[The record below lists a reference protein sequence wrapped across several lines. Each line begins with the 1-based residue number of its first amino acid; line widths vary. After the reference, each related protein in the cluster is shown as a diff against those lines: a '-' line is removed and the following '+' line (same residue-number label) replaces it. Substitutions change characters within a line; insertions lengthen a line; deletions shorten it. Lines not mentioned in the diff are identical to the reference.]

1 MKKGLFTGWQ
11 DVFAFTFH
19 QDTKGRFRKSTT
31 VMAIIMLL
39 VGMAISIIIAF
50 VQKKNSEEVSPIQ
63 VVHIVNE
70 SDLEL
75 VTPEQSD
82 MRNATAFPEVTF
94 VTETKNAEN
103 LVGELEERTK
113 DIILKISNAQ
123 EGYNMSLILPLNSEI
138 TEGQGD
144 DFLKAFSG
152 LIENAKLFA
161 SGIPVENLS
170 IAMSGV
176 NVTSKDA
183 GEPEKS
189 IGERMVTIFLPMIFV
204 LVMYLFTL
212 LYGMTMGNA
221 VSVEKTSKLMEMMLT
236 MTKPYALILGKIL
249 ALTAAAVIQLLTW
262 FASFCVGFLLGDYVA
277 KTYVYP
283 EYNNMLLEAFAL
295 LKKQNIGSAFS
306 TGAFV
311 LVVIAICIGI
321 LFFCLM
327 AATFGSF
334 ATKTEEIAQYMG
346 YYQLI
351 VVAGFFGA
359 YFIPMQ
365 EKPWLTGLFRLVPFC
380 SAFLLPGDIL
390 VGNVTLLQGGLY
402 ILLLAAFTIM
412 LVLIAGRVYRNQLF
426 HRGEKAFAR
435 KRKN

>member
-19 QDTKGRFRKSTT
+19 QDTKGKFRKSTT
-31 VMAIIMLL
+31 MMAIIMLL

-113 DIILKISNAQ
+113 DIILKISNPQ

-189 IGERMVTIFLPMIFV
+189 IGERMVTIFLPMILV

-212 LYGMTMGNA
+212 LYVMTMGNA
-221 VSVEKTSKLMEMMLT
+221 GSVEKTSKLMEMMLT

-262 FASFCVGFLLGDYVA
+262 FASFCGGFLLGDYVA
-277 KTYVYP
+277 KTCVYP

>member
-19 QDTKGRFRKSTT
+19 QDTKGKFRKSTT
-31 VMAIIMLL
+31 MMAVIMLL
-39 VGMAISIIIAF
+39 VGMAISIIIAI

-82 MRNATAFPEVTF
+82 MRNATGFPEVTF
-94 VTETKNAEN
+94 VTETKNVES
-103 LVGELEERTK
+103 LSGELEERTK
-113 DIILKISNAQ
+113 DVILKISNTQ
-123 EGYNMSLILPLNSEI
+123 DGYKMSLILPLNSEI
-138 TEGQGD
+138 TEGQGE
-144 DFLKAFSG
+144 DFLNAFSG
-152 LIENAKLFA
+152 LIENAKLLA

-189 IGERMVTIFLPMIFV
+189 VGERMVAIFLPMILV

-262 FASFCVGFLLGDYVA
+262 FASFCVGFVLGDYVA
-277 KTYVYP
+277 KAYVYP
-283 EYNNMLLEAFAL
+283 EYNNMILEAFAL

>member
-1 MKKGLFTGWQ
+1 
-11 DVFAFTFH
+11 
-19 QDTKGRFRKSTT
+19 
-31 VMAIIMLL
+31 
-39 VGMAISIIIAF
+39 
-50 VQKKNSEEVSPIQ
+50 
-63 VVHIVNE
+63 
-70 SDLEL
+70 
-75 VTPEQSD
+75 
-82 MRNATAFPEVTF
+82 
-94 VTETKNAEN
+94 
-103 LVGELEERTK
+103 
-113 DIILKISNAQ
+113 
-123 EGYNMSLILPLNSEI
+123 
-138 TEGQGD
+138 
-144 DFLKAFSG
+144 
-152 LIENAKLFA
+152 
-161 SGIPVENLS
+161 
-170 IAMSGV
+170 
-176 NVTSKDA
+176 
-183 GEPEKS
+183 
-189 IGERMVTIFLPMIFV
+189 
-204 LVMYLFTL
+204 
-212 LYGMTMGNA
+212 
-221 VSVEKTSKLMEMMLT
+221 
-236 MTKPYALILGKIL
+236 
-249 ALTAAAVIQLLTW
+249 
-262 FASFCVGFLLGDYVA
+262 
-277 KTYVYP
+277 
-283 EYNNMLLEAFAL
+283 MLLEAFAL

-426 HRGEKAFAR
+426 HRGEKTFAR